1 MASTTGPQFRIESVC
16 DAVKSVAADGDAPTL
31 VTLTATG
38 ATVTGRADVWPGGAP
53 AADAIGAT
61 LAGMARLIARHPAM
75 FDPTVAGYGVIL
87 PAERV
92 AFAADRT
99 GTTHHIQ
106 LPGVPTEPLRPDR
119 WSAICDGLTAM
130 INAAR

>member
-1 MASTTGPQFRIESVC
+1 MPTTTGPQFRIESVR
-16 DAVKSVAADGDAPTL
+16 DAVKSVAADCDAPTL
-31 VTLTATG
+31 VTLTANR
-38 ATVTGRADVWPGGAP
+38 ATVTGRAEAWPGGAP

-61 LAGMARLIARHPAM
+61 LAGMARLIARHPVM
-75 FDPTVAGYGVIL
+75 FDLTVAGYALIL

-106 LPGVPTEPLRPDR
+106 LPGVPTERLRRDR